1 MTTTTIKG
9 EQSQAV
15 PIARIPTAPPQ
26 YDASAFNQIIDITG
40 QNFDSLAGPNA
51 QEESETLVEL
61 QTSSFTV
68 GPSSGLNLID
78 TTGGAI
84 TVTLQPAA
92 SYIGRLIIFKRITA
106 GANNITIQCSGAEKI
121 DGAATITMPTQWQA
135 RGLKSTS
142 NATGTGSAWVVV
154 WSYL

>member
-68 GPSSGLNLID
+68 GPSSGLILLD
-78 TTGGAI
+78 TTAGDI
-84 TVTLQPAA
+84 TATLQPAK
-92 SYIGRLIIFKRITA
+92 SYIGRLLYFKKIVAANKTTITPA
-106 GANNITIQCSGAEKI
+106 GGETI
-121 DGAATITMPTQWQA
+121 DGAATKVLNTQWS
-135 RGLKSTS
+135 GVGIKSTG
-142 NATGTGSAWVVV
+142 NATGTGAAWVIVC
-154 WSYL
+154 SI